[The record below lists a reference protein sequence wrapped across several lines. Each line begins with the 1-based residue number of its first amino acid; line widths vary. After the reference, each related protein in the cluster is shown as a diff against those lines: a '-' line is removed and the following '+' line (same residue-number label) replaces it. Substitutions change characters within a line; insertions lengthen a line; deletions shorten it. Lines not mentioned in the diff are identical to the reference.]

1 VQRAT
6 LWIPLVWLVILPS
19 LAMLSLILILGGGS
33 FTYTLDDPYIHLA
46 LAKNIMLGSYGINP
60 GEPAAPSSSIIWPFL
75 LAPFSVF
82 PGPFF
87 ELVPLV
93 VNLLCLSAFICI
105 LNALFADLPTR
116 LRLVTM
122 ACVVL
127 SLNVFGLVFNGME
140 HELQV
145 ALVALIVLS
154 LVRRHYRYFFVAATI
169 LPFVRYEGLAISLP
183 VLIYSF
189 YSVNRRNSLQALIV
203 IVIGMCS
210 FSLWLHQQGLGYLPS
225 SVLAKSSHQGVV
237 STLKNLK
244 ANLVSYGFMV
254 PVIYWLSQYYWRR
267 DRDLALVVISATLLH
282 LLFGQFGWYGRYEV
296 YWLAF
301 VLLLTLRA
309 AFDWAALAQRLYIV
323 VAFVALLPLVFFALT
338 FDTLTVPLAS
348 SNISNQQGRMA
359 AIARAL
365 GEPVAI
371 NDLGLMSLRSG
382 VYVLD
387 LGGLGSLAA
396 LKARQAGA
404 GSAWIEFA
412 MESKR
417 IKYAFVYDDAITDRP
432 AGWLKVATL
441 ELLEERITPAWDT
454 VSFYATD
461 PASATKLREVI
472 EHYAAGIECARV
484 RFDFF

>member
-19 LAMLSLILILGGGS
+19 LAMLSLILILEGGS

-105 LNALFADLPTR
+105 MNALFADLPTR

-210 FSLWLHQQGLGYLPS
+210 FSPFIRSRKVEPSGSGLHSKKPESESRQLRVHGPGDL
-225 SVLAKSSHQGVV
+225 LA
-237 STLKNLK
+237 
-244 ANLVSYGFMV
+244 
-254 PVIYWLSQYYWRR
+254 
-267 DRDLALVVISATLLH
+267 
-282 LLFGQFGWYGRYEV
+282 
-296 YWLAF
+296 
-301 VLLLTLRA
+301 
-309 AFDWAALAQRLYIV
+309 
-323 VAFVALLPLVFFALT
+323 
-338 FDTLTVPLAS
+338 
-348 SNISNQQGRMA
+348 
-359 AIARAL
+359 
-365 GEPVAI
+365 
-371 NDLGLMSLRSG
+371 
-382 VYVLD
+382 
-387 LGGLGSLAA
+387 
-396 LKARQAGA
+396 
-404 GSAWIEFA
+404 
-412 MESKR
+412 
-417 IKYAFVYDDAITDRP
+417 
-432 AGWLKVATL
+432 
-441 ELLEERITPAWDT
+441 
-454 VSFYATD
+454 
-461 PASATKLREVI
+461 
-472 EHYAAGIECARV
+472 
-484 RFDFF
+484 